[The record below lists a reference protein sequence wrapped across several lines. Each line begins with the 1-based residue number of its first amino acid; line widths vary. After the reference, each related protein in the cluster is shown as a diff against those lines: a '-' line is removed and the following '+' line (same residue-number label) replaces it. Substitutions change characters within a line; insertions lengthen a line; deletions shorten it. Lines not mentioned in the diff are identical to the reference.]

1 MKALEDLAVQY
12 DDTVRN
18 CSGGIVQFVY
28 GDDGLDPTG
37 MEGRDK
43 PVDFSRVRH
52 RTTLT
57 PHSPHDTTRTVMT
70 HALCVRVRRWRCTSR
85 RCCRPT
91 ASGA

>member
-52 RTTLT
+52 RTR
-57 PHSPHDTTRTVMT
+57 HDTR
-70 HALCVRVRRWRCTSR
+70 HSR
-85 RCCRPT
+85 RTTRHAP
-91 ASGA
+91 